1 MGWRAGS
8 LLICCLPSF
17 LKLAR
22 KQRPQCLLPATPMW
36 RRGRAIWGYGNVH
49 QSLQFSKCA
58 RYRLNGCKEQK
69 SKCLS
74 EKHSNMLND
83 WKIIMYSQLIIS
95 RIAADWEYNQ
105 DSRFVFASFLTGCWQ
120 RKTHLQ
126 GCLWNQNLFVFRFCV
141 TFQNAVC
148 VSIIFALDI
157 SIYLTI
163 HFKYAHP

>member
-157 SIYLTI
+157 TI